1 MSNPEATGNPERDE
15 VIAMSGRG
23 PQYDL
28 PFRPR
33 RNRRSAA
40 LRGLM
45 RETELSPA
53 HLILPV
59 FVTGGE
65 DTREAIGAMP
75 GCFRLSLKHTV
86 SLAREAHEAGVP
98 AVALF
103 PALPDSV
110 KDAYASEG
118 TNPDGLLQRTV
129 RALKDAL
136 PSLAVIT
143 DVAMDPYSSDGHDGF
158 VQNGEIVNDT
168 TLEILAEMA
177 VSQAEAGAD
186 LVAPSDMMDGRVG
199 VIREALDSAGY
210 SSTGILAYSAKYASA
225 FYGPFREALD
235 SAPRSGDKKTYQMD
249 PANRR
254 EALREVLL
262 DVMEG
267 ADIVMV
273 KPALAYLDVIA
284 DVASSIDLP
293 VAAYQVSGEYAMIK
307 AAAANGWLDEERVVD
322 ETLTAIR
329 RAGADMILS
338 YFALDYA
345 RRHS

>member
-1 MSNPEATGNPERDE
+1 MAETR
-15 VIAMSGRG
+15 
-23 PQYDL
+23 YDL
-28 PFRPR
+28 PIRPR
-33 RNRRSAA
+33 RNRRTAA

-53 HLILPV
+53 HLILPL
-59 FVTGGE
+59 FVTVGE
-65 DTREAIGAMP
+65 DTRIPIGAMP
-75 GCFRLSLKHTV
+75 GCYRLSVNHIV
-86 SLAREAHEAGVP
+86 SLAREAWGLGVP

-103 PALPDSV
+103 PALPDAA
-110 KDAYASEG
+110 KDKRATES

-136 PSLAVIT
+136 PEMTVIT
-143 DVAMDPYSSDGHDGF
+143 DVAMDPYSSDGHDGY
-158 VQNGEIVNDT
+158 VEDGQILNDV
-168 TLEILAEMA
+168 TLEILAAMA

-199 VIREALDSAGY
+199 VIREALDDAGY
-210 SSTGILAYSAKYASA
+210 TNTGILAYSAKYASS

-262 DVMEG
+262 DVAEG

-273 KPALAYLDVIA
+273 KPAMPYLDIIA
-284 DVASSIDLP
+284 DVAAHVEVP
-293 VAAYQVSGEYAMIK
+293 VAAYQVSGEFAMIK
-307 AAAANGWLDEERVVD
+307 AASANGWLTEEAAMV
-322 ETLTAIR
+322 ESLTAIR
-329 RAGADMILS
+329 RAGADMILT
-338 YFALDYA
+338 YFAMDYA
-345 RRHS
+345 KRFRG

>member
-1 MSNPEATGNPERDE
+1 MPDTL
-15 VIAMSGRG
+15 
-23 PQYDL
+23 YDL

-33 RNRRSAA
+33 RNRRTAA
-40 LRGLM
+40 IRGLI

-53 HLILPV
+53 HLILPL
-59 FVTGGE
+59 FVTEGE
-65 DTREAIGAMP
+65 DTRTPINAMP

-86 SLAREAHEAGVP
+86 SIAREAHGLGVP

-103 PALPDSV
+103 PALSDSL
-110 KDAYASEG
+110 KDNRATEG
-118 TNPDGLLQRTV
+118 VNPDGLLQRTV

-136 PSLAVIT
+136 PGLVVIT
-143 DVAMDPYSSDGHDGF
+143 DVAMDPYSSDGHDGY
-158 VQNGEIVNDT
+158 VENGEIVNDI
-168 TLEILAEMA
+168 TLQILAAMA
-177 VSQAEAGAD
+177 VAQAEAGAD

-199 VIREALDSAGY
+199 VLREALDDAGF
-210 SSTGILAYSAKYASA
+210 SNTGILAYSAKYASA

-254 EALREVLL
+254 EAMREVML

-284 DVASSIDLP
+284 DVASSVDLP

-307 AAAANGWLDEERVVD
+307 AAAANGWLDEERAVT

-329 RAGADMILS
+329 RAGADMILT
-338 YFALDYA
+338 YFAIDYA
-345 RRHS
+345 QRMQ